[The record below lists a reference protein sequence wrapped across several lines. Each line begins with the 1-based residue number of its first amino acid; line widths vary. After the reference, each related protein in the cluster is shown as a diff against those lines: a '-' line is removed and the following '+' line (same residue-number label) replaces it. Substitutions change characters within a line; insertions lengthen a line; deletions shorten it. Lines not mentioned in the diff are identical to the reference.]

1 MPLNFIGTPVFSIF
15 KDFMLVPTLVRLP
28 EMHKICQFGSN
39 VKLTEHYKQKPV
51 WASSS
56 RRGGMTVLGKVAVPK
71 PINLPS
77 QRLENHGLDPNVE
90 IVPKGTLSWGSRSSS
105 STSNA
110 WGSSLSPNTD
120 GGTSSPSHLSARPSS
135 GGSGTRPSTAGSD
148 RVPEPTANSWGSNSR
163 PSSASGVLTTNQSSL
178 TSLRPRSAETR
189 PGSSQLSRFA
199 EPLSESSGPP
209 VCGYLYF
216 ACIANPATDNS
227 LVQMQGVTQPKNE
240 EFSLSSG
247 DFPTLGSDKDKSV
260 LNSELQD
267 HSSQTH
273 PDSSSE
279 LRKEINET
287 PVIDDVPVNANIK
300 GGTVNS
306 WRRDYQA
313 YNEEG
318 VRPDIEKW
326 AGNSQPY
333 PNAGIPPQHYDAWHG
348 PPVNNPQGCVW
359 FRGPPS
365 GPPFGNPV
373 TPSGFPI
380 EPFPY
385 YRPHMPPTGLANP
398 PPVPPPGAGPR
409 GHHKNGDVYRP
420 HMPDAFIRPGIP
432 MRPGFYPGSMAY
444 EGYYNPPMAYCN
456 SNERDVPF
464 MGMAAGP
471 PVYNRYSNQNPPEP
485 GNSQGRS
492 GGYGNAGKQLASEQV
507 VSSHPPDTAGPYRVL
522 LKQHESDGKNEP
534 TNWEDSETSN
544 ATYVDGRSQP
554 RMTVWE
560 NEQRSNYR
568 KNEEMELRTSTQGEV
583 SSQTSENQVSS
594 SSVIKA
600 KFPES
605 SGNIK
610 KSDDISARKLD
621 GVASDVLEIP
631 PKPSAPKDASLIQK
645 IEGLNAKARDN
656 SSARIR
662 EEQRNKFHGGNAPI
676 NHVENAV
683 GADVFPARIHATE
696 IINPAHREMC
706 AAGAEKNFESLSFS
720 GTATSRQT
728 AHGMQGRGDHRNKGR
743 SNNQDA
749 DGWRKKFVVEDSSAS
764 SGAQLEASNV
774 LVGDHQISVQTYD
787 RSGSYNQARH
797 IGESVQTRSDPA
809 DSHAQRTQ
817 RKEIAKQRTKQLQE
831 EEEERT
837 RKQKAKAL
845 AKLEEL
851 NRRSQAGDGS
861 TQKEYATNSAI
872 QNKQEELH
880 PSECTAA
887 PGKFAVVSSAVNCNA
902 NTICQLNDPSI
913 VKVEKSLVLSV
924 EPTVEMIKNSGK
936 EAVLNHNQSV
946 ALHQDIN
953 NADATNA
960 LLVHNNA
967 TSKHKRMSHKQKQN
981 LPLEKISSEKVVS
994 TTSTALKVENE
1005 TKVDVSPSSGI
1016 VTNEVGSAGGS
1027 DLPLNSAGVVE
1038 SSVNLKKKNI
1048 RNTKNK
1054 QKLEESSSLAALP
1067 LTIPKETNLS
1077 KSSVESDKS
1086 KASEFE
1092 LDQGS
1097 LQPSPLSKDPNQF
1110 SEQPRYLGNEESHGR
1125 VNSQWKS
1132 QHSRRMPRNMQANRP
1147 AEKSHGTDSVMWAPV
1162 KPQNKRE
1169 IMDESSE
1176 KSKIEAVNPVKSE
1189 QHNLKNKRAEMER
1202 YIPKPV
1208 AKEMAQQGN
1217 IQQVASTSSQ
1227 APTDDSIGRVDSG
1240 LQGPQV
1246 IQHTNLVVGKVGSG
1260 MESKNRDGKHTKPG
1274 KAHGSWQQRSL
1285 TESTNVHEVHDG
1297 LELDSN
1303 SEPNVQRPTEHHHDQ
1318 KSEISFV
1325 KGQTKH
1331 FNDSGEIDGS
1341 NNSNNNDS
1349 AALASAP
1356 VIKDHAATGRGRRPP
1371 FRGHK
1376 GAGGNRDVDNKKN
1389 SGEADKVE
1397 MRISSEHG
1405 QQDVGMASK
1414 ENRGV
1419 GERLTSQWQPK
1430 SQASNNHRG
1439 NVPSDQN
1446 VSSVVVGANKKDFTH
1461 DGEYLPVS
1469 RGKSSNAHVS
1479 QPFQDQSFSE
1489 KSKAGE
1495 VPHFG
1500 NQEGKRERKNAPSK
1514 RHHHSPNQ
1522 PSVAS
1527 VEQTPTSADLMHDQR
1542 PSSGSGKNVNQNRF
1556 RRGHESHGDLKLPTQ
1571 DNRHYNQPTNRERQ
1585 GPNLHYEYHPVGPY
1599 DDSKSDNF
1607 ERPRSGNRGGGRF
1620 RERGQTHSRR
1630 GGGNSYGRQGGFES
1644 FD

>member
-1 MPLNFIGTPVFSIF
+1 MTSS
-15 KDFMLVPTLVRLP
+15 MLSGERR
-28 EMHKICQFGSN
+28 
-39 VKLTEHYKQKPV
+39 

-90 IVPKGTLSWGSRSSS
+90 IVPKGTLSWGSRSST

-110 WGSSLSPNTD
+110 WGSSSLSPNTD

-148 RVPEPTANSWGSNSR
+148 RVLEPTANSWGSNSR
-163 PSSASGVLTTNQSSL
+163 PSSASGILSSNQSSL
-178 TSLRPRSAETR
+178 SSMRPRSAETR

-199 EPLSESSGPP
+199 EPLTENSGAWNAARTTEK
-209 VCGYLYF
+209 L
-216 ACIANPATDNS
+216 
-227 LVQMQGVTQPKNE
+227 GVTQPKNE

-260 LNSELQD
+260 LNSDLQD
-267 HSSQTH
+267 HSSQAD
-273 PDSSSE
+273 PDSSSGG
-279 LRKEINET
+279 LRKGIDET

-300 GGTVNS
+300 GGTGNS

-318 VRPDIEKW
+318 VRPGIEKW
-326 AGNSQPY
+326 QGNSQPF

-373 TPSGFPI
+373 TPGGFPI

-432 MRPGFYPGSMAY
+432 IRPGFYPGSMAY
-444 EGYYNPPMAYCN
+444 EGYYSSPMGYCN

-471 PVYNRYSNQNPPEP
+471 PVYNRYPNQTPPEP

-507 VSSHPPDTAGPYRVL
+507 ESNHPPDTAGPYRVL
-522 LKQHESDGKNEP
+522 LKQHVSDGKNEP
-534 TNWEDSETSN
+534 TNWEDSETTN
-544 ATYVDGRSQP
+544 TKYVDGRGQP

-568 KNEEMELRTSTQGEV
+568 KNEEMDLRSTHGEEI
-583 SSQTSENQVSS
+583 SSQTSENLVSS

-600 KFPES
+600 KFSES
-605 SGNIK
+605 SANKK
-610 KSDDISARKLD
+610 KSDDISARKFD
-621 GVASDVLEIP
+621 GVASDVLEISP
-631 PKPSAPKDASLIQK
+631 RPSAPKDASLIQK

-656 SSARIR
+656 SSARIK
-662 EEQRNKFHGGNAPI
+662 EEHRNKFHAGNAPL

-683 GADVFPARIHATE
+683 GADVVFPARTQATE
-696 IINPAHREMC
+696 IINPAYCEMG
-706 AAGAEKNFESLSFS
+706 AAGAEKS

-728 AHGMQGRGDHRNKGR
+728 AHGGRGDHRNKGR

-749 DGWRKKFVVEDSSAS
+749 DGWRKKSVIEDSSAS
-764 SGAQLEASNV
+764 SGAQLETSNV

-787 RSGSYNQARH
+787 RSGNYNQARH

-809 DSHAQRTQ
+809 DSHAQRVKL
-817 RKEIAKQRTKQLQE
+817 KEIAKQRTKQLQE

-845 AKLEEL
+845 AKLDEL

-861 TQKEYATNSAI
+861 TQKEDITNSAI
-872 QNKQEELH
+872 HNKLDELQ
-880 PSECTAA
+880 PSESTAA
-887 PGKFAVVSSAVNCNA
+887 AVKFGAVSSAVNSNA
-902 NTICQLNDPSI
+902 NTICQVNDPSI
-913 VKVEKSLVLSV
+913 SKVEKSPILSGETAV
-924 EPTVEMIKNSGK
+924 ETLKSSGK
-936 EAVLNHNQSV
+936 DPVVIHNQSV

-960 LLVHNNA
+960 LHVHNNS
-967 TSKHKRMSHKQKQN
+967 TSKQKRMSYKQKQN
-981 LPLEKISSEKVVS
+981 LPSEKTSGEKVVS
-994 TTSTALKVENE
+994 TTSITLKVENE
-1005 TKVDVSPSSGI
+1005 TVIDSLSPGI
-1016 VTNEVGSAGGS
+1016 VANEVSSACGS
-1027 DLPLNSAGVVE
+1027 DLPMNSAAVVE
-1038 SSVNLKKKNI
+1038 SSVNMKKKNM
-1048 RNTKNK
+1048 RNNKNK
-1054 QKLEESSSLAALP
+1054 QKVEESSSLAAQP
-1067 LTIPKETNLS
+1067 STFPKETNLS
-1077 KSSVESDKS
+1077 KSPVENDKS
-1086 KASEFE
+1086 RASDFE

-1097 LQPSPLSKDPNQF
+1097 LQSAPLSKDSNQF
-1110 SEQPRYLGNEESHGR
+1110 SEQHRYLGNEESHGR
-1125 VNSQWKS
+1125 MNSQWKS

-1147 AEKSHGTDSVMWAPV
+1147 AEKSHGTDAVMWAPV
-1162 KPQNKRE
+1162 KPQNKSE

-1176 KSKIEAVNPVKSE
+1176 KNKVESVNPVKNE
-1189 QHNLKNKRAEMER
+1189 QQVHNLKNKRAEMER

-1217 IQQVASTSSQ
+1217 IQVASSSSQ
-1227 APTDDSIGRVDSG
+1227 APTDDSIGKVDSG
-1240 LQGPQV
+1240 SQGPQV
-1246 IQHTNLVVGKVGSG
+1246 TQHTNLVFGKVGSG
-1260 MESKNRDGKHTKPG
+1260 MESKNRDARHTKQG
-1274 KAHGSWQQRSL
+1274 KAPGSWRQRNL
-1285 TESTNVHEVHDG
+1285 TESTNMHEVHDVMDH
-1297 LELDSN
+1297 DSN
-1303 SEPNVQRPTEHHHDQ
+1303 SELNVQRPTEHHHDQ

-1331 FNDSGEIDGS
+1331 FNDSGDVDGS
-1341 NNSNNNDS
+1341 NNSINDS
-1349 AALASAP
+1349 AALASVP
-1356 VIKDHAATGRGRRPP
+1356 VIKDHASTGRGRRAP

-1389 SGEADKVE
+1389 SGEAEKVE
-1397 MRISSEHG
+1397 TRISSSEHG
-1405 QQDVGMASK
+1405 QLDVGVASK

-1419 GERLTSQWQPK
+1419 GERLMSQWQPK

-1439 NVPSDQN
+1439 NVPIDQN
-1446 VSSVVVGANKKDFTH
+1446 VSPVVAGASKKDSTH
-1461 DGEYLPVS
+1461 DGESLQVS
-1469 RGKSSNAHVS
+1469 RGKSSNTRLS
-1479 QPFQDQSFSE
+1479 QPSHDQSVSE

-1495 VPHFG
+1495 ALHFG
-1500 NQEGKRERKNAPSK
+1500 NQESKRERKNAPSK
-1514 RHHHSPNQ
+1514 RHHHSPVQ
-1522 PSVAS
+1522 VSVTS
-1527 VEQTPTSADLMHDQR
+1527 VEQAPTSEGLLHDQR
-1542 PSSGSGKNVNQNRF
+1542 PSSGSGKNINQNRF
-1556 RRGHESHGDLKLPTQ
+1556 RRGHESHGDLKPPTQ

-1585 GPNLHYEYHPVGPY
+1585 GYEYHPVGPY
-1599 DDSKSDNF
+1599 DDGKLDNF
-1607 ERPRSGNRGGGRF
+1607 ERPKNGNHGGGRF
-1620 RERGQTHSRR
+1620 RERGQTHPRR

-1644 FD
+1644 YD

>member
-1 MPLNFIGTPVFSIF
+1 MTSS
-15 KDFMLVPTLVRLP
+15 MLSGERR
-28 EMHKICQFGSN
+28 
-39 VKLTEHYKQKPV
+39 

-90 IVPKGTLSWGSRSSS
+90 IVPKGTLSWGSKS
-105 STSNA
+105 

-148 RVPEPTANSWGSNSR
+148 RVLEPTANSWGSNSR
-163 PSSASGVLTTNQSSL
+163 PSSASGALSTNQSSL
-178 TSLRPRSAETR
+178 TSLRPHSAETR

-199 EPLSESSGPP
+199 EPLTENSSAWNAARTTEK
-209 VCGYLYF
+209 L
-216 ACIANPATDNS
+216 
-227 LVQMQGVTQPKNE
+227 GVTQPKNE

-260 LNSELQD
+260 LNSELED
-267 HSSQTH
+267 HSSQAH
-273 PDSSSE
+273 PDLSSE
-279 LRKEINET
+279 LRKDINEI

-306 WRRDYQA
+306 WRRDNQA

-318 VRPDIEKW
+318 VRPGIEKW
-326 AGNSQPY
+326 QGNSQPY
-333 PNAGIPPQHYDAWHG
+333 PNAGIPPQPFDAWHG
-348 PPVNNPQGCVW
+348 PPVNNPQGRVW

-373 TPSGFPI
+373 PPSGFPI

-398 PPVPPPGAGPR
+398 PPPVPPGAGPR

-432 MRPGFYPGSMAY
+432 MRPGFFPGSMVY
-444 EGYYNPPMAYCN
+444 EGYYSPPMGYCN

-464 MGMAAGP
+464 MGMAPGP

-485 GNSQGRS
+485 GNSQGGS
-492 GGYGNAGKQLASEQV
+492 GGYGNAGKQLTSEQV
-507 VSSHPPDTAGPYRVL
+507 ESGHPSDTAGPYRVL
-522 LKQHESDGKNEP
+522 LKHHESDRKNEP
-534 TNWEDSETSN
+534 TNWEDSETTN
-544 ATYVDGRSQP
+544 ATHVDGRGQP

-568 KNEEMELRTSTQGEV
+568 KNEERDLRTSTRGEV
-583 SSQTSENQVSS
+583 SSQSSENQVSS
-594 SSVIKA
+594 SSVMKA

-621 GVASDVLEIP
+621 GVASDMLEISS
-631 PKPSAPKDASLIQK
+631 KPSASKDASLIQK

-662 EEQRNKFHGGNAPI
+662 EEQRNKIHASNAPI

-683 GADVFPARIHATE
+683 GADVVFPTRTHATE
-696 IINPAHREMC
+696 IINPAHHEMG
-706 AAGAEKNFESLSFS
+706 AAGAEKNSESLSFS
-720 GTATSRQT
+720 GTATSRQA
-728 AHGMQGRGDHRNKGR
+728 AHGMHGRGDHRNKGR

-749 DGWRKKFVVEDSSAS
+749 DGWRKKSVVEDSSAS

-774 LVGDHQISVQTYD
+774 LVGDHQIPVQTYD
-787 RSGSYNQARH
+787 RSGSFNKARH

-809 DSHAQRTQ
+809 DNHAQVVCIPLLCLLLTQ
-817 RKEIAKQRTKQLQE
+817 LPAFNTYVIHFETRQRAKMKELAKQRTKQLQE
-831 EEEERT
+831 EEEERI

-845 AKLEEL
+845 AKLDEL

-861 TQKEYATNSAI
+861 TQKEYTTNSAI
-872 QNKQEELH
+872 QNKQEELQ
-880 PSECTAA
+880 PSESTTAA
-887 PGKFAVVSSAVNCNA
+887 GKFAPISSA
-902 NTICQLNDPSI
+902 TNDPSI
-913 VKVEKSLVLSV
+913 SKVEKSPVLSG
-924 EPTVEMIKNSGK
+924 EPTVETLKNSGK
-936 EAVLNHNQSV
+936 EPILNHQAV

-953 NADATNA
+953 NADATN
-960 LLVHNNA
+960 VHNNVP
-967 TSKHKRMSHKQKQN
+967 SKQRRMNYKQKQN
-981 LPLEKISSEKVVS
+981 LPLEKTSSEKVVS
-994 TTSTALKVENE
+994 TTSTALKIENE
-1005 TKVDVSPSSGI
+1005 TRVDVSLSSGG
-1016 VTNEVGSAGGS
+1016 VTNDIGSARGS
-1027 DLPLNSAGVVE
+1027 DLSMNSAAVVE

-1048 RNTKNK
+1048 RNGKNK
-1054 QKLEESSSLAALP
+1054 QKHEEGSSQAALP
-1067 LTIPKETNLS
+1067 SAIPKESNLS

-1086 KASEFE
+1086 KASDFE
-1092 LDQGS
+1092 LDQGP
-1097 LQPSPLSKDPNQF
+1097 LQPAPLSKDPNQF
-1110 SEQPRYLGNEESHGR
+1110 SEQHRYLANEESHGR
-1125 VNSQWKS
+1125 MNSQWKS
-1132 QHSRRMPRNMQANRP
+1132 QHSRRMPKNMQANRP
-1147 AEKSHGTDSVMWAPV
+1147 AEKSHGTDAVMWAPV
-1162 KPQNKRE
+1162 KPQSKSE
-1169 IMDESSE
+1169 IVDELSE
-1176 KSKIEAVNPVKSE
+1176 ISKIEAVNPLKSE
-1189 QHNLKNKRAEMER
+1189 QQVHNLKNKRAEMER
-1202 YIPKPV
+1202 YVPKPV

-1217 IQQVASTSSQ
+1217 IQQVASSSSQ
-1227 APTDDSIGRVDSG
+1227 APTDDSIGRVDSAS
-1240 LQGPQV
+1240 LGPQV

-1260 MESKNRDGKHTKPG
+1260 MESKNKDGRHIKQG
-1274 KAHGSWQQRSL
+1274 KAHGSWRQRNL

-1297 LELDSN
+1297 LDHDLN
-1303 SEPNVQRPTEHHHDQ
+1303 SEPTEHHHDQ
-1318 KSEISFV
+1318 KAEVSFV

-1331 FNDSGEIDGS
+1331 FNDSGDIDGS
-1341 NNSNNNDS
+1341 YNSNSNNA
-1349 AALASAP
+1349 AALGSAP
-1356 VIKDHAATGRGRRPP
+1356 VIKDYSATGRGRRPP

-1389 SGEADKVE
+1389 SGEPGKVE
-1397 MRISSEHG
+1397 MRISSSSEHG
-1405 QQDVGMASK
+1405 QPDVGVASK
-1414 ENRGV
+1414 DDRAV
-1419 GERLTSQWQPK
+1419 GERLMSQWQPK

-1439 NVPSDQN
+1439 NVSSDQN
-1446 VSSVVVGANKKDFTH
+1446 ASSVVGANKKDPTH
-1461 DGEYLPVS
+1461 DGESLPVS
-1469 RGKSSNAHVS
+1469 HGKSSNAHVS
-1479 QPFQDQSFSE
+1479 QPFHDQSVSE
-1489 KSKAGE
+1489 KTKAGE
-1495 VPHFG
+1495 APHFG

-1522 PSVAS
+1522 VSVTS
-1527 VEQTPTSADLMHDQR
+1527 VEQTPTSADLLHNQR
-1542 PSSGSGKNVNQNRF
+1542 PSSGSGKNVNHNRF
-1556 RRGHESHGDLKLPTQ
+1556 RRGHESHGDSKPPTQ

-1585 GPNLHYEYHPVGPY
+1585 GPNLHYEYHPVGSY
-1599 DDSKSDNF
+1599 DDGKSDNF
-1607 ERPRSGNRGGGRF
+1607 ERPKNGNHGGGRF

-1630 GGGNSYGRQGGFES
+1630 GGGNSYGRQGGFEA